1 MLVNNVFHFLI
12 NIPIA
17 LITKFFKVCNQLL
30 LALVLK
36 AAFCPELKCAI
47 PELKKKLS
55 VKC

>member
-1 MLVNNVFHFLI
+1 MLVNNVFHFLS

-17 LITKFFKVCNQLL
+17 LITKFFKMCNQLL
-30 LALVLK
+30 LALLLK